1 MKTPSEINKEIDEA
15 ERAKNIE
22 LLLKE
27 SYHLLPD
34 DFGTDFTLIQDAICF
49 DSRLAARIPENLKE
63 NRKFKE
69 LTKFSRLIDDQIEV
83 GFLQAESDHE
93 KDKKTAKYDEAFWHA
108 LEDLPAELFEDRDF
122 LFVLG
127 YKKTKAMYSKF
138 KKHGDIEGEN
148 KFDADYQQEI
158 VAKQAA
164 VKAKRESINRINNLN
179 K

>member
-49 DSRLAARIPENLKE
+49 DSRLVSRVPERLRDVK
-63 NRKFKE
+63 KFKE
-69 LTKFSRLIDDQIEV
+69 MIEFSKRIDDQIEV
-83 GFLQAESDHE
+83 GFLQAARDHE
-93 KDKKTAKYDEAFWHA
+93 KDKKPARYDEAFWYA
-108 LEDLPAELFEDRDF
+108 LEDLPAELFDDKTF
-122 LFVLG
+122 LFVLE
-127 YKKTKAMYSKF
+127 YKKTKAKYSRF
-138 KKHGDIEGEN
+138 GEHGNIEGEK
-148 KFDADYQQEI
+148 KFDEDFNQEVI
-158 VAKQAA
+158 HKQA
-164 VKAKRESINRINNLN
+164 VSKTAKERINRLRSF